1 MNLLNIYKLALLFI
15 ISVFISNCATEELAS
30 ARLYVKEQRF
40 DEAESFIKAAIEVSP
55 EDPEAYFLLGKHIY
69 ARNDQFEEMNKMFN
83 KVIELNPKFKL
94 PSSGKP
100 IQTEIED
107 ERTKHWIRLFN
118 IGSDNYNA
126 AIKSNGE
133 EKINNFNL
141 AIEAFNT
148 AKTIKPDEVL
158 TYKNLVFCHIGLNN
172 KEMIQTTLN
181 EAMEKN
187 PEDPDLLFEAGKV
200 FLDNKEFDTAIQY
213 LEDGLKIQPGSA
225 IGASR
230 LADAYYQTG
239 DIDGA
244 IFAYTKAIRSAP
256 EATDLHFNLG
266 VLYGQMQD
274 YEMMELQFQKVI
286 SLDPED
292 AMGVI
297 GIAEAYE
304 GMERWS
310 DAEVYYLQALENDPE
325 NVYLLKAM
333 VRVTMRLGRPEEA
346 KEWLDKSKEFG
357 G

>member
-1 MNLLNIYKLALLFI
+1 MNLLNIYKIMLLLLITI
-15 ISVFISNCATEELAS
+15 IFSSCATEELAS

-40 DEAESFIKAAIEVSP
+40 DEAEDFIIAAIEVSP
-55 EDPEAYFLLGKHIY
+55 EDPEAYFLLGKHVY
-69 ARNDQFEEMNKMFN
+69 ARNEQYKEMNQMFN
-83 KVIELNPKFKL
+83 KVLELNPKFKL
-94 PSSGKP
+94 PSSGKA

-126 AIKSNGE
+126 AIQSSGE
-133 EKINNFNL
+133 DRTNNFNN
-141 AIEAFNT
+141 AVEAFNI

-172 KEMIQTTLN
+172 KDMIQTTLN
-181 EAMEKN
+181 EAMDKN

-200 FLDNKEFDTAIQY
+200 FLDNKEFDIAIEY
-213 LEDGLKIQPGSA
+213 LEQGLKIEPASA
-225 IGASR
+225 TGASR
-230 LADAYYQTG
+230 LADAFYQTG

-256 EATDLHFNLG
+256 KATDLHFNLG
-266 VLYGQMQD
+266 VLYGQIQD

-286 SLDPED
+286 SLDPDD

-310 DAEVYYLQALENDPE
+310 DAEIYYLQALENDPE